1 MKIKCLFSAFLLF
14 CLCACQSREPQMVII
29 DSNVSAFIYQGDKRI
44 GETPFAGKLPR
55 SEIGSLSLK
64 RSGYK
69 TVKLPVEKVYGRS
82 TPFTSSLY
90 TDMTSGKDENASGE
104 DFLAAITLLPSLPLF
119 IITDTSVFLD
129 GAWVEYMPNSFYVE
143 MVPAGKKT
151 ASADFLRQL
160 QIKNFALK
168 LYPDMAAGNP
178 ETLSA
183 FAGLA
188 QHDPEYIANLLS
200 KKTDPVSFAEAAVA
214 ALPTT
219 IFRSAEKPYPVN
231 SLQ

>member
-1 MKIKCLFSAFLLF
+1 MKLKCLFSAFLLF

-55 SEIGSLSLK
+55 SEIGDLSLK

-69 TVKLPVEKVYGRS
+69 TVKLPAKKVYGRS
-82 TPFTSSLY
+82 VPSFLSLY
-90 TDMTSGKDENASGE
+90 TDITSSKGMAEDASQ
-104 DFLAAITLLPSLPLF
+104 DDLLIAVTLIPSLPLLV
-119 IITDTSVFLD
+119 ISDTMVFLS
-129 GAWVEYMPNSFYVE
+129 GAWIEYIPNSFYIE
-143 MVPAGKKT
+143 MAPVGGKT
-151 ASADFLRQL
+151 ASADFLRRL

-183 FAGLA
+183 FAELSR
-188 QHDPEYIANLLS
+188 HSPEYIAGLLL
-200 KKTDPVSFAEAAVA
+200 KKKDPVSFAEAAA
-214 ALPTT
+214 AS
-219 IFRSAEKPYPVN
+219 FNRSDSAVHIAGRKN
-231 SLQ
+231 

>member
-1 MKIKCLFSAFLLF
+1 MKLKCLFSAFLLF

-69 TVKLPVEKVYGRS
+69 TVKLPVKKVYGRS
-82 TPFTSSLY
+82 TPSITSLY
-90 TDMTSGKDENASGE
+90 TDITSSKGVAEDASGE
-104 DFLAAITLLPSLPLF
+104 DILAMTTLIPSLPLF
-119 IITDTSVFLD
+119 IMIEATYFV
-129 GAWVEYMPNSFYVE
+129 GGVWIEYMPNSFYIE
-143 MVPAGKKT
+143 MVPTGKKT
-151 ASADFLRQL
+151 ASADFLRRI

-214 ALPTT
+214 GL
-219 IFRSAEKPYPVN
+219 
-231 SLQ
+231 

>member
-1 MKIKCLFSAFLLF
+1 MKIKCLFSAFLFF
-14 CLCACQSREPQMVII
+14 CLCSCQNQKPQMVII

-55 SEIGSLSLK
+55 SEIGDLSLK

-69 TVKLPVEKVYGRS
+69 TVKLPVKKVYGRS
-82 TPFTSSLY
+82 TPFITGLY
-90 TDMTSGKDENASGE
+90 TDMTSSRGGAENASGE
-104 DFLAAITLLPSLPLF
+104 DVLAAITLLPSLPLF

-129 GAWVEYMPNSFYVE
+129 GAWVEYMPNSFYIE
-143 MVPAGKKT
+143 MVPTGKKT
-151 ASADFLRQL
+151 ASADFLRRI

-168 LYPDMAAGNP
+168 MYPDMAAGSR
-178 ETLSA
+178 ETISA

-214 ALPTT
+214 GL
-219 IFRSAEKPYPVN
+219 
-231 SLQ
+231 